1 MQSSPRCLKILPS
14 QSRRHRH
21 WLNIANVKVVVAPTV
36 CGPFVVVSTEIVDD
50 INEMDRNLMAL
61 DMEGFGLY
69 AACQAMAVECL
80 WVKGVADYGKPGKG
94 NAYHKLASYASAMF
108 IYKLI
113 KESL

>member
-1 MQSSPRCLKILPS
+1 MKILPS

-21 WLNIANVKVVVAPTV
+21 WLNIANVKAVVAPTV